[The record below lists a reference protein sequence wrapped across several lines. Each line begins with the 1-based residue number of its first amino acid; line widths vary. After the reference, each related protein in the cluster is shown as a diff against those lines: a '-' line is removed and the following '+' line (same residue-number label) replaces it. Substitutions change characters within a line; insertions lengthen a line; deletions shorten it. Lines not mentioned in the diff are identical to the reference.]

1 MKKYLFGR
9 SWFCW
14 VYSTCTWCQ
23 LTIQAHLKEGKLKVS
38 IEGMKNL
45 VLKNN
50 CCRIS
55 LMRHF
60 CARDTNAGV
69 DLIKKKLQ

>member
-1 MKKYLFGR
+1 MVLLGVLYMYMV
-9 SWFCW
+9 STD
-14 VYSTCTWCQ
+14 YSSSSQ
-23 LTIQAHLKEGKLKVS
+23 RRKAKSLNRRYE
-38 IEGMKNL
+38 KNL

-55 LMRHF
+55 LMGHF

-69 DLIKKKLQ
+69 DLIKKSSCDL

>member
-55 LMRHF
+55 LVRHF

-69 DLIKKKLQ
+69 DII